1 MHKWHG
7 YWKREE
13 PIGSNK
19 VPHQL
24 LVVATIVAVALDLG
38 DVVVDVDDMKKNG
51 IYITA
56 IIFVHTYNKLYTLN
70 GYSIVH
76 E

>member
-1 MHKWHG
+1 MVYKRCLTYNRRWMHKWHG

-19 VPHQL
+19 GPHPL
-24 LVVATIVAVALDLG
+24 LVVATIQVALDLG

-51 IYITA
+51 YILQLSS
-56 IIFVHTYNKLYTLN
+56 LY
-70 GYSIVH
+70 IQ
-76 E
+76 